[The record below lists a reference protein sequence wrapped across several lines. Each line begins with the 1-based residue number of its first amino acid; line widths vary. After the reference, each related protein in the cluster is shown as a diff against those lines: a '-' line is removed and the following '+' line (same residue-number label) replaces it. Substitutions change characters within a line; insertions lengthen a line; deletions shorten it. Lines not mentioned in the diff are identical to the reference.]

1 MFPTVEVR
9 WFYRGEVPPEVE
21 AWFQQSAGRV
31 ERHPCREDHYLR
43 LTDTHAL
50 GIKLREGRIE
60 IKQRVGEHGVIR
72 FHKRVTGVVEN
83 WRKWSFQLAEARR
96 ALTSIAV
103 PTTSWIPVR
112 KERML
117 RTYRLTVDKRV
128 VPVSTSDVPR
138 QGCEMELTEVHV
150 VGQDW
155 WTLAFEAFGDESVL
169 QEQLLLVA
177 QHVLAAHE
185 PPSLNALESY
195 GYADW
200 LGRTA
205 QKEETV

>member
-9 WFYRGEVPPEVE
+9 WFYRGQVPLEVE

-43 LTDTHAL
+43 LTDTPGL

-60 IKQRVGEHGVIR
+60 VKQRVRKHSVVH
-72 FHKRVTGVVEN
+72 FHERVTGIMEH

-96 ALTSIAV
+96 ALLSIAV

-117 RTYRLTVDKRV
+117 RTYRLTVEEFV
-128 VPVSTSDVPR
+128 VPVSTPEPFR
-138 QGCEMELTEVHV
+138 QGCEMELTGVHV
-150 VGQDW
+150 AEQDW
-155 WTLAFEAFGDESVL
+155 WTLAFEAFGEESVL
-169 QEQLLLVA
+169 QEQLELVA
-177 QHVLAAHE
+177 RHVFAAHK
-185 PPSLNALESY
+185 PPSFNASHSR

-205 QKEETV
+205 QKEKTV